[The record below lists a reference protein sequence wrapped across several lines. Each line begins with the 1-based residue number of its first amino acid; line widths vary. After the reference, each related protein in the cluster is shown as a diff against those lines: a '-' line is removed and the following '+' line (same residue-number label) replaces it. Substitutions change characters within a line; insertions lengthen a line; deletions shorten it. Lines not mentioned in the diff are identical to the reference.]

1 MKLTKN
7 TKKQTGKTITNKN
20 VAAKPVPPK
29 RGATKRAAID
39 SKAKP
44 AKTKTA
50 ATPRQEITPEAIAA
64 RAYTLWEKDGRPNGR
79 DAEYW
84 FQAESQL
91 KQETQSFAA

>member
-7 TKKQTGKTITNKN
+7 TKKQTGKTVTNKN
-20 VAAKPVPPK
+20 IAAKSVPQK
-29 RGATKRAAID
+29 RVATKRPAIG

-44 AKTKTA
+44 AKRA
-50 ATPRQEITPEAIAA
+50 AAPRQEITTEAIAA
-64 RAYTLWEKDGRPNGR
+64 LAYTLWEKDGRPNGR
-79 DAEYW
+79 DTEYW